1 MAAKVIP
8 IPPGFHTLTPHLT
21 VRNASEALEFY
32 KNAFGAEVLHVA
44 NMPDGRVMHASVRMG
59 DSILML
65 NDEMP
70 EHGALSP
77 LSSGGSGV
85 TLHIYTQN
93 VDDAFARAV
102 AAGATVKMP
111 VADQFWG
118 DRYGSLVD
126 PFGYSWGIGTHK
138 EDLSPKD
145 MGERA
150 QQFFASMSQRK
161 TA

>member
-85 TLHIYTQN
+85 TLHIYTEN

-111 VADQFWG
+111 VAEQFWG
-118 DRYGSLVD
+118 DRYGVVADPYGFQWSLATRV
-126 PFGYSWGIGTHK
+126 K
-138 EDLSPKD
+138 ELSPDEVQEEQEKVFPA
-145 MGERA
+145 MK
-150 QQFFASMSQRK
+150 K

>member
-1 MAAKVIP
+1 MAAKVTP

-21 VRNASEALEFY
+21 VRNAKEALEFY
-32 KNAFGAEVLHVA
+32 KQAFGAEVLHVA
-44 NMPDGRVMHASVRMG
+44 NTPDGKVMHATVRMG

-85 TLHIYTQN
+85 TLHIYTEN
-93 VDDAFARAV
+93 VDGAFARAV

-111 VADQFWG
+111 LADQFWG
-118 DRYGSLVD
+118 DRYGVVADPYGFKWSLATRV
-126 PFGYSWGIGTHK
+126 K
-138 EDLSPKD
+138 ELSPEQMQEEQEK
-145 MGERA
+145 MFSA
-150 QQFFASMSQRK
+150 MKK

>member
-118 DRYGSLVD
+118 DRYGVVADPYGFQWSLATRV
-126 PFGYSWGIGTHK
+126 K
-138 EDLSPKD
+138 ELSPDEVQEEQEKLFPA
-145 MGERA
+145 MK
-150 QQFFASMSQRK
+150 K